1 MMHIATKHAPQPW
14 KNSGVSPEDDPDLTQ
29 AHPNPLGIK
38 KQLPQSRDGDPDL
51 TLVYSPNVNA
61 RGGTHSGG
69 QDSTM
74 RVQWSQLIQDLQDI
88 KQRLARLENGRVATQ
103 S

>member
-1 MMHIATKHAPQPW
+1 
-14 KNSGVSPEDDPDLTQ
+14 
-29 AHPNPLGIK
+29 
-38 KQLPQSRDGDPDL
+38 LPQSRDGDPDL